1 MGDEAGAASLST
13 VPSRRVRGV
22 VAAGPCGLASTT
34 GDAGVAL
41 KGWAFGSVV
50 MGGFLFLSS
59 MVLPNI
65 LTEFETK

>member
-1 MGDEAGAASLST
+1 
-13 VPSRRVRGV
+13 
-22 VAAGPCGLASTT
+22 
-34 GDAGVAL
+34 
-41 KGWAFGSVV
+41 